1 MVRRQEA
8 GFTMI
13 ELLIV
18 VMIVALIAA
27 VAAPR
32 INLTRYKIEG
42 SLMGVNSILFGAQRL
57 AVTRQHDIVILFS
70 TTTNMIF
77 VHEDANNNGVR
88 DPGERQRGYP
98 LGEQVQFGL
107 GTATARPMGA
117 TAITFTQTSQGLPAL
132 IFHRTGSASEAKG
145 VYITSLR
152 TGHPEDT
159 RALEIE
165 RSTGRVSW
173 YRFRP
178 PNSWKRGF

>member
-18 VMIVALIAA
+18 VIIVAMIAA
-27 VAAPR
+27 IAAPR

-42 SLMGVNSILFGAQRL
+42 SLMGVNSLLFGAQRL
-57 AVTRQHDIVILFS
+57 AVTRQHDIIVLFDEANS
-70 TTTNMIF
+70 MMYI
-77 VHEDANNNGVR
+77 HEDMNNNGDLDV
-88 DPGERQRGYP
+88 GERKRGYP
-98 LGEQVQFGL
+98 LGEQVKFGL

-117 TAITFTQTSQGLPAL
+117 TAVTFTQINQGLPSL
-132 IFHRTGSASEAKG
+132 VFHRTGSASEAKG
-145 VYITSLR
+145 IYITSLR